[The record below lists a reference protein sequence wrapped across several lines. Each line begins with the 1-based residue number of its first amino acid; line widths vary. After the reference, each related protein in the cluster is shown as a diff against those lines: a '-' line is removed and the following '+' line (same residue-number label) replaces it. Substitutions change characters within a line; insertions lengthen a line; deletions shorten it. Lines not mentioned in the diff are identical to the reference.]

1 MNKKM
6 DLTGVEKKVDTNVEE
21 ARALAKQRKLADE
34 EKAKK
39 DAEKAEK

>member
-6 DLTGVEKKVDTNVEE
+6 DLSGVNKKVDSHVED
-21 ARALAKQRKLADE
+21 AREYYRKKKIAEE

-39 DAEKAEK
+39 D